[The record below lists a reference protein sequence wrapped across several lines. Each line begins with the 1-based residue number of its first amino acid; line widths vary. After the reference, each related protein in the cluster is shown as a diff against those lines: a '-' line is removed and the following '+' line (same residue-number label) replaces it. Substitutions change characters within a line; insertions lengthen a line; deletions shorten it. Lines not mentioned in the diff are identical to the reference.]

1 MERNSVIVY
10 ILLLVMTINVI
21 RLLPMTLIS
30 GRFKNV
36 FVRSF
41 LYYVPYVTL
50 AVMTFPAMTEIT
62 TNPIIGLI
70 ALFVGIIAAWF
81 GMGLFAVA
89 VLCCVIVY
97 IAEYIFSM

>member
-1 MERNSVIVY
+1 MEMNSVIIY
-10 ILLLVMTINVI
+10 ILLAVITINII

-62 TNPIIGLI
+62 TSPIIGVI
-70 ALFVGIIAAWF
+70 ALFTGIIAAWY
-81 GMGLFAVA
+81 GMGLFPVA

-97 IAEYIFSM
+97 IAEYISAI